1 MGGKHTRTWKYIC
14 LCIAGLI
21 ILSGCAAPKVDQVDQ
36 VDIKEQVVRDDLLL
50 ARRLFEKK
58 DFKGSIRENLKVYSH
73 YTDGPPGDRALYNIG
88 LIYAHNENPEK
99 DYKKAVSFL
108 NRLIREYPRSALSE
122 EAKVWISVLDII
134 ERSKEIDIEIEK
146 KKKELSR

>member
-21 ILSGCAAPKVDQVDQ
+21 ILSGCAAPKVEK
-36 VDIKEQVVRDDLLL
+36 VDIKEPVVRDDLLT
-50 ARRLFEKK
+50 ARQLLEKK
-58 DFKGSIRENLKVYSH
+58 DFKGSIRENLKVLSRYA
-73 YTDGPPGDRALYNIG
+73 DGPPGDRALYNIG

-99 DYKKAVSFL
+99 DYKKAVSYL
-108 NRLIREYPRSALSE
+108 NRLIREYPRSPLVE

-134 ERSKEIDIEIEK
+134 ERSKEIDIEIEE

>member
-1 MGGKHTRTWKYIC
+1 LGGKHTRTWKYIC

-21 ILSGCAAPKVDQVDQ
+21 ILSGCAAREVEVVK
-36 VDIKEQVVRDDLLL
+36 KEPVVRDDLLP

-58 DFKGSIRENLKVYSH
+58 DFKGSIRENIKVYSH

-99 DYKKAVSFL
+99 DYKKAVSYF
-108 NRLIREYPRSALSE
+108 NRLIREYPRSTLIE